1 MQNNNT
7 VVVTT
12 YRYLW
17 KEKGNEK
24 ICVKYITGQD
34 SEHKAFMESIK
45 ANDSIDSCMREYI
58 NEVNFAYLGYTEEV
72 KKQEKKEI
80 VNNEEN

>member
-17 KEKGNEK
+17 KEKGNKK
-24 ICVKYITGQD
+24 ICVKYITGHD

-45 ANDSIDSCMREYI
+45 ANDSIESCMREYI
-58 NEVNFAYLGYTEEV
+58 SEVNFAYMGYTEEV
-72 KKQEKKEI
+72 KKVEKKEI